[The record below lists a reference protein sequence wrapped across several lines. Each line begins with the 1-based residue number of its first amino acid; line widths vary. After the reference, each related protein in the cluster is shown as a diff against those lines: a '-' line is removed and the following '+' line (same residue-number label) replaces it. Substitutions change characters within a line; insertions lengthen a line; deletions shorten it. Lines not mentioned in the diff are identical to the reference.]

1 MGRVVLFSAAN
12 MLHRVLPSAKP
23 RMCYTTWFFAKSPE
37 TFGDGRSSGT
47 VAKPSPGTGTET
59 RFENEDAAALEEARA
74 LLRPNTRKHLHA
86 GGARGGVGGEH
97 RAAHPDTPARAEA
110 LATHWKEVDLIARA
124 LAGRFPRGL
133 ARASRRRH
141 AEEPPKKRRAWSG
154 SSSGIASDI
163 VQTRCESLR
172 RSHPGVVVDVVISP
186 QPRVTRVSRS
196 ARRAAPR
203 GNGVYGRDVSS

>member
-1 MGRVVLFSAAN
+1 MTYLNPDWTPGDGGELVLYPFPEPPVKVEPVMGRVVLFSAAN
-12 MLHRVLPSAKP
+12 MLHRVLPSGKP

-59 RFENEDAAALEEARA
+59 RFENEDAAALEEPARCSA
-74 LLRPNTRKHLHA
+74 RTRANIFWVVHA
-86 GGARGGVGGEH
+86 EEWASIE
-97 RAAHPDTPARAEA
+97 AAHPDTPARAEA
-110 LATHWKEVDLIARA
+110 LATHWKRWTSSRARS
-124 LAGRFPRGL
+124 REISRGS
-133 ARASRRRH
+133 RASRRRH

-172 RSHPGVVVDVVISP
+172 GSH
-186 QPRVTRVSRS
+186 RVLWWMS
-196 ARRAAPR
+196 
-203 GNGVYGRDVSS
+203 

>member
-1 MGRVVLFSAAN
+1 MTYLNPDWTPGDGGELVLYPFPEPPVKVEPVMGRVVLFSAAN
-12 MLHRVLPSAKP
+12 MLHRVLPSGKP

-74 LLRPNTRKHLHA
+74 LLRPNTRKHLMRVVHA
-86 GGARGGVGGEH
+86 EEWAASIE
-97 RAAHPDTPARAEA
+97 AAHPDTPARAEA

-133 ARASRRRH
+133 ARIAEASR
-141 AEEPPKKRRAWSG
+141 G
-154 SSSGIASDI
+154 GASEK
-163 VQTRCESLR
+163 T
-172 RSHPGVVVDVVISP
+172 PGVEWFE
-186 QPRVTRVSRS
+186 
-196 ARRAAPR
+196 
-203 GNGVYGRDVSS
+203 